1 MKIASTI
8 FIHSL
13 QCSEKKKT
21 LVYCAHLYFFLMHR
35 KSIVNK
41 NRLCE
46 LSME

>member
-13 QCSEKKKT
+13 QCSEKKKKT
-21 LVYCAHLYFFLMHR
+21 RLLCSLFLMHR